1 MEKQKSF
8 DAVRTM
14 REIRQRLGRTFE
26 GMTFEEQRQYI
37 RERVQTEPKQTE
49 RASSQNTA

>member
-1 MEKQKSF
+1 MEKQKSI

-26 GMTFEEQRQYI
+26 GMSFEEQRTYI
-37 RERVQTEPKQTE
+37 RERVQVKPKQTE
-49 RASSQNTA
+49 RSSSHNAT